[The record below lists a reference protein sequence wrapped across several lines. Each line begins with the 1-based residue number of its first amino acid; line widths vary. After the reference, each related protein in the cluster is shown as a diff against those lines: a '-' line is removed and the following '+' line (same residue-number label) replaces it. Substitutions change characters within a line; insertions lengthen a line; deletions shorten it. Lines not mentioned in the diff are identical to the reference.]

1 MISEFFYFTVK
12 KGQELNLISNKVIGI
27 DGTFLKAN
35 TEINNRASQKEIK
48 LLEKTSKK
56 KNSLQ
61 KDLKNYFENKIKTSK
76 INKILKKLNNPT
88 KKLLKQRIMSEK
100 NKRHILDFL
109 KEIQTFHS
117 SKTNY
122 DSNSRN
128 SESRFMNDKKEV
140 YCYNYNYQVSTDSK
154 NQMIMYNTTN
164 IQNNDYE
171 QLINMNKSLI
181 MSLET
186 KPEFFT
192 VDNGYYT
199 DKELDYC
206 FKHDIKIIIPHKTKS
221 EKKRYTKKEICK
233 MQIYRK

>member
-1 MISEFFYFTVK
+1 
-12 KGQELNLISNKVIGI
+12 
-27 DGTFLKAN
+27 
-35 TEINNRASQKEIK
+35 
-48 LLEKTSKK
+48 
-56 KNSLQ
+56 
-61 KDLKNYFENKIKTSK
+61 
-76 INKILKKLNNPT
+76 
-88 KKLLKQRIMSEK
+88 MSEK

-164 IQNNDYE
+164 IQNNDYG

-206 FKHDIKIIIPHKTKS
+206 FKHDIKIIIPYKTKS
-221 EKKRYTKKEICK
+221 EKSDIPKKKYAKCKFTENRVENYFICPEGVK
-233 MQIYRK
+233 LPFKNYRKINEQLHKIYSTTKCKQCSKLKSCTSNRVR

>member
-1 MISEFFYFTVK
+1 
-12 KGQELNLISNKVIGI
+12 
-27 DGTFLKAN
+27 
-35 TEINNRASQKEIK
+35 
-48 LLEKTSKK
+48 
-56 KNSLQ
+56 
-61 KDLKNYFENKIKTSK
+61 
-76 INKILKKLNNPT
+76 
-88 KKLLKQRIMSEK
+88 MSEK

>member
-1 MISEFFYFTVK
+1 
-12 KGQELNLISNKVIGI
+12 
-27 DGTFLKAN
+27 
-35 TEINNRASQKEIK
+35 
-48 LLEKTSKK
+48 
-56 KNSLQ
+56 
-61 KDLKNYFENKIKTSK
+61 
-76 INKILKKLNNPT
+76 
-88 KKLLKQRIMSEK
+88 MSEK

-206 FKHDIKIIIPHKTKS
+206 FKHDIKIIIPYKTKS
-221 EKKRYTKKEICK
+221 EKKAIYQKRN
-233 MQIYRK
+233 MQNANLQKIE